1 MLDLPTENEIKESI
15 TDCNTWHRRFFKC
28 WIEGSYLGFEHYQDN
43 CAKVRRDYSSDKALR
58 ALAINSFCEF
68 VAHEENCSPRTVQRH
83 MVKTVSKDDL
93 EALNVELIDD
103 LRDLVR
109 EDMEQT
115 A

>member
-1 MLDLPTENEIKESI
+1 MRDLPTENEIKESI
-15 TDCNTWHRRFFKC
+15 TDCNTWYRRFFRC
-28 WIEGSYLGFEHYQDN
+28 WIDGSYLGFEHYQDN
-43 CAKVRRDYSSDKALR
+43 CAKVRRDYNSDKALR
-58 ALAINSFCEF
+58 ALAISSFCDF
-68 VAHEENCSPRTVQRH
+68 IAHEENCSP
-83 MVKTVSKDDL
+83 TVSRDDL